1 MSHTT
6 CLKTEVAQLLLQLAL
21 CFPLGS
27 TCGLQGGQP
36 VVKPYNSTTGLSESV
51 VFKPHM
57 STVMARH
64 GWRDLQG

>member
-21 CFPLGS
+21 CFSLGS
-27 TCGLQGGQP
+27 TCGLQGGRP
-36 VVKPYNSTTGLSESV
+36 VVRPYNSTTGLSVSV

-57 STVMARH
+57 FTVMAR
-64 GWRDLQG
+64 RVRPDLQG